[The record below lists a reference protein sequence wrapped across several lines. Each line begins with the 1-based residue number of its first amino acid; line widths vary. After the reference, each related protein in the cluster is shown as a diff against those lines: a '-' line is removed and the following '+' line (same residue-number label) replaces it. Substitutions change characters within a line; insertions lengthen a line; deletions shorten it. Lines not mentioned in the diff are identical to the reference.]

1 MTILKCISPIDGSVY
16 AERPT
21 QSFDEA
27 SAAIAKARA
36 ARKDWAR
43 QPLDKRIKLVMAGVA
58 RLNEMVDEAVPEL
71 AHMIGRPVKYGGEF
85 RGFNERSN
93 YVASIAGEALSPL
106 VVEDSAT
113 FTRQIL
119 REPHGVV
126 LVIAP
131 WNYPYMTA
139 INTVAP
145 GSDGRQHRRH
155 QACDAKPAG
164 GRTHGAPLS
173 RPACR
178 RMSSRTCSSTTRRP
192 RS

>member
-71 AHMIGRPVKYGGEF
+71 AHMIGQPIVGQAHAIGAKGMALDHI
-85 RGFNERSN
+85 S
-93 YVASIAGEALSPL
+93 AG
-106 VVEDSAT
+106 D
-113 FTRQIL
+113 
-119 REPHGVV
+119 GVG
-126 LVIAP
+126 L
-131 WNYPYMTA
+131 M
-139 INTVAP
+139 
-145 GSDGRQHRRH
+145 HRRH
-155 QACDAKPAG
+155 PARSRHDQLFQALFTAG
-164 GRTHGAPLS
+164 ALGIEH
-173 RPACR
+173 RPHATVAQER
-178 RMSSRTCSSTTRRP
+178 LLL
-192 RS
+192 